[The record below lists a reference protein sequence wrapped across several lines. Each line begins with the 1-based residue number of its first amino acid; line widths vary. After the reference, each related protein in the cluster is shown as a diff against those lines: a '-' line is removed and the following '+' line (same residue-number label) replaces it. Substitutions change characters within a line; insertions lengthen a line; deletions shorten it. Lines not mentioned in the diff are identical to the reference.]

1 MIAAFLLPFPL
12 RGYRAPFLW
21 VYYRLVASFGERM
34 LFIASEDYAR
44 DPGHWQA
51 QKRWELLP
59 TNALRL
65 QYQVPTREQMNAHLY
80 GFLGEAV
87 FRALLAQSG
96 GNPIAAYRRLLAER
110 VPCLEDAFEAVLA
123 ANAAQDVE
131 AILSW
136 CNCPSLSAVAEAR
149 GIPVVHLEAGPLRW
163 PEYRPTA
170 YLDFSGVNG
179 NTEAERRYRQSGFH
193 PEGRIDPAALRRFFL
208 QSGAAEAPE
217 KPFRL
222 GVALQ
227 VEDDSN
233 LLAFGHGFDNQS
245 LLVYAHL
252 QRPDGDVLVRGH
264 PGSLFVPKPDWYA
277 LDDSPGSMAFIARCE
292 RVLTINSSVGL
303 EALLMGK
310 PVEVLGDCAHR
321 FVAECPDAWERAA
334 RLAFYLFAYLVPM
347 SLIHDPDYLRFRLG
361 RPAERDIVLRH
372 LAAYGCA
379 PEPAQA
385 AGASSLSRLIEQAL
399 PPHAPA

>member
-34 LFIASEDYAR
+34 LFIASEDYTR

-51 QKRWELLP
+51 QGRWELVP

-65 QYQVPTREQMNAHLY
+65 QYQVPTREQMNAHLH

-87 FRALLAQSG
+87 FRALLAESG
-96 GNPIAAYRRLLAER
+96 GNPIAAYRRLLEER
-110 VPCLEDAFEAVLA
+110 VPFLEDAFEAILA
-123 ANAAQDVE
+123 ANATRDVE

-149 GIPVVHLEAGPLRW
+149 GIPVVHLEVGPLRW

-170 YLDFSGVNG
+170 YLDFAGVNG
-179 NTEAERRYRQSGFH
+179 NTEAERRYRESGFQ
-193 PEGRIDPAALRRFFL
+193 PGAGIDRAALRRFFL
-208 QSGAAEAPE
+208 QLGDVDVPE
-217 KPFRL
+217 KLFRL

-264 PGSLFVPKPDWYA
+264 PGSLFVPKPDWYTV
-277 LDDSPGSMAFIARCE
+277 DDSPGSMAFIARCE
-292 RVLTINSSVGL
+292 RILSINSSVGL

-321 FVAECPDAWERAA
+321 FIAEGADERERAA

-347 SLIHDPDYLRFRLG
+347 SLVYDPAYLRFRLG
-361 RPAERDIVLRH
+361 RPAEHDIVLRH
-372 LAAYGCA
+372 LAAYGSA
-379 PEPAQA
+379 PEPAQP
-385 AGASSLSRLIEQAL
+385 AGARSFSGLIEQAL
-399 PPHAPA
+399 LPHARA